1 MVCGWVGGGLVFLSG
16 AGSCFLT
23 TPPCPQQM
31 SFFNIL
37 KGVAGAA
44 VPRHLAQ
51 TDRLQRGHQRVREG
65 PKATTSA
72 ASVART
78 VYDL

>member
-1 MVCGWVGGGLVFLSG
+1 MWVGGGRSSIFVRGGILFPNDPAL
-16 AGSCFLT
+16 
-23 TPPCPQQM
+23 PPTDV
-31 SFFNIL
+31 FFNIL

-65 PKATTSA
+65 PKATTGA